1 MAHFI
6 TALSAVQDKTLCS
19 GACRHPGNA
28 GYDMDSTESADWIAK
43 ISSARYFFVESSI
56 FSSSVPGSCAPGD
69 KIPVPAK
76 AEVTHGNS
84 NRDQQAHR
92 TGKSGL

>member
-1 MAHFI
+1 MVTDRLLRDAGI
-6 TALSAVQDKTLCS
+6 NTDPADQTDPASELS
-19 GACRHPGNA
+19 
-28 GYDMDSTESADWIAK
+28 STG
-43 ISSARYFFVESSI
+43 YFFVESSI
-56 FSSSVPGSCAPGD
+56 FSSFVPGCCATGD